1 MKVAFSRQTEFLP
14 AFNKNKELAEPE
26 QLKVTMKPMTLFDL
40 LDLTDVLK
48 SVGFEKGEVTDLTV
62 AQMKSI
68 VAEGGKYL
76 PKYCTLVNA
85 EGFEMADVVA
95 YATFLPL
102 ASELLFTLLNK
113 SSPGEADVKN

>member
-1 MKVAFSRQTEFLP
+1 MKVAFSRESEYLP
-14 AFNKNKELAEPE
+14 QFNDNLKLAEHD
-26 QLKVTMKPMTLFDL
+26 QLKVTMKVMTLLDL

-62 AQMKSI
+62 KQMKSI

-76 PKYCTLVNA
+76 PKYCALVNA
-85 EGFEMADVVA
+85 EGFDMNDVIA
-95 YATFLPL
+95 FAHFLPL

-113 SSPGEADVKN
+113 ASPNEADVKN